1 MVEETTAWQMAK
13 HPLDNGIQKVTDPR
27 ALAMIDKVITKLVRV
42 TVTDGRVYLGLLT
55 SVD

>member
-1 MVEETTAWQMAK
+1 MAK
-13 HPLDNGIQKVTDPR
+13 HPLNNGIQIVTDPR